1 MDGLAI
7 AVKDHALA
15 AENEVPYTYRALVL
29 IYKYTK
35 DFI

>member
-1 MDGLAI
+1 MAI

-15 AENEVPYTYRALVL
+15 AENEVSYMYRALGL